1 MIATILLK
9 YLRLGDKP
17 KNFELIQTIEFA
29 EKPLKPAREQIWKLI
44 STPGVAT
51 WLWLVFPCI
60 EHTLLIL
67 SNCSSLKD
75 TEP

>member
-29 EKPLKPAREQIWKLI
+29 EKPLKPAREQI
-44 STPGVAT
+44 
-51 WLWLVFPCI
+51 
-60 EHTLLIL
+60 
-67 SNCSSLKD
+67 
-75 TEP
+75 